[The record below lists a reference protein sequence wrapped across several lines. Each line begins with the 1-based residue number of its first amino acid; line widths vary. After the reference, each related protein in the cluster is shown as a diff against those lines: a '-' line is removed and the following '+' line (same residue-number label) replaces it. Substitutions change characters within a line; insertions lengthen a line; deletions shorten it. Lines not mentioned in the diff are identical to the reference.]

1 MSVLFLLIPMAV
13 IMAGVAVGAFLW
25 SVHKGQFDDL
35 DTPAVRAILDDDLTA
50 GKRSSPDQRAESRR
64 S

>member
-13 IMAGVAVGAFLW
+13 ILAGVAVGAFLW

-35 DTPAVRAILDDDLTA
+35 DTPAIRAVFDEDI
-50 GKRSSPDQRAESRR
+50 DQTNIR
-64 S
+64 